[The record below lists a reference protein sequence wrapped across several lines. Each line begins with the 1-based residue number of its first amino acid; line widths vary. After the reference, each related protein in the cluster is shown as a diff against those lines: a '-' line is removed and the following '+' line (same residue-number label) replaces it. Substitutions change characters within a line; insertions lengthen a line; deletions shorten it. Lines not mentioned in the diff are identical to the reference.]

1 MRLFMKKTQKKSKFD
16 TLKRLI
22 PFYKPY
28 KWEFALDLF
37 FALIMSI
44 CALIFPI
51 LVRRLLYDV
60 LGDGNV
66 VLSSLLWISAAILG
80 IKILEYAAKYFV
92 TTVGHV
98 TGSKIETDIRMSL
111 FEKLLRLPNSFF
123 DDRKVGDLMS
133 RLTTDLFD
141 ITEFCHHCPEELFIA
156 AVKLVG
162 IFCYLITVNVPLTI
176 LLFATMPFIIWFS
189 MIFNRKMRNNWR
201 LNRAKISEIN
211 SHIENSLSGI
221 RVIKS
226 FATEAEETEKFL
238 TDNHEFVEIKKKNYR
253 FMGGFQSVTGLL
265 SNLLY
270 VVTAVFGAVLIGRGE
285 LKTEDLITYL
295 LYINTLLTTI
305 NTLVNFSEQFQ
316 QGFSGFS
323 RYCDLMDEPET
334 IFDSA
339 SATELTD
346 ISGNIDYENVT
357 FSYSAAGE
365 KVLSDVTL
373 NIKKGQNVAIVGPS
387 GAGKTTLVN
396 LLPRFYDTTGGNIF
410 IDGINVKDVTLK
422 SLRKN
427 IGVVQQ
433 DVYIFNGT
441 IRVNIAYGN
450 SDKTDEEI
458 ETAAKLAG
466 AEEFINKLPH
476 GYDTEVGDRGVKLSG
491 GQKQRISIA
500 RVFLKNPPILI
511 LDEAT
516 SSLDNESERIVQKS
530 LDMLARSRT
539 TLTIAHRLST
549 VRNADRIIVLTENGI
564 EEQGTHDELLA
575 KHGIYYGLY
584 NS

>member
-1 MRLFMKKTQKKSKFD
+1 MSKTDKKSKFK
-16 TLKRLI
+16 TIKRLL

-28 KWEFALDLF
+28 KGEFCLDLF
-37 FALIMSI
+37 FAFIMSV
-44 CALIFPI
+44 CALVFPI
-51 LVRRLLYDV
+51 LVNVLLEDV
-60 LGDGNV
+60 LGEGEIV
-66 VLSSLLWISAAILG
+66 KSSLIKISAAILG
-80 IKILEYAAKYFV
+80 VKVLEYAAKYFV

-123 DDRKVGDLMS
+123 DNRKVGDLMS

-156 AVKLVG
+156 IIKLVG
-162 IFCYLITVNVPLTI
+162 IFCYLITVNVPLT
-176 LLFATMPFIIWFS
+176 LVLFAAMPLIIWFS
-189 MIFNRKMRNNWR
+189 TVFNRKMRANWR
-201 LNRAKISEIN
+201 ANRAKIAEIN

-226 FATEAEETEKFL
+226 FATEQEETDKFL
-238 TDNHEFVEIKKKNYR
+238 ADNVEFVEIKKKNYR

-270 VVTAVFGAVLIGRGE
+270 VFTAVFGAILIGDGE
-285 LKTEDLITYL
+285 LATEDLVTYL
-295 LYINTLLTTI
+295 LYISTLLTTI

-316 QGFSGFS
+316 QGFSGFA
-323 RYCDLMDEPET
+323 RYCELMDEPET
-334 IFDSA
+334 IIDSA
-339 SATELTD
+339 EATDLTEAD
-346 ISGNIDYENVT
+346 GEICYNNVT
-357 FSYSAAGE
+357 FSYNAGGE
-365 KVLSDVTL
+365 RVLNNL
-373 NIKKGQNVAIVGPS
+373 NLSVKKGQNVAIVGPS

-396 LLPRFYDTTGGNIF
+396 LLPRFYDVS
-410 IDGINVKDVTLK
+410 DGQILVDGKDVRELTMK

-441 IRVNIAYGN
+441 VRDNIAYGN
-450 SDKTDEEI
+450 TGCTDEQI
-458 ETAAKLAG
+458 EEAARLAG
-466 AEEFINKLPH
+466 ANEFIDKMPD
-476 GYDTEVGDRGVKLSG
+476 GYQTEVGDRGVKLSG

-516 SSLDNESERIVQKS
+516 SSLDNESERIVQHS
-530 LDMLARSRT
+530 LEKLARSRT

-549 VRNADRIIVLTENGI
+549 VRNADKIVVLTEKGI
-564 EEQGTHDELLA
+564 EEQGTHDELIA
-575 KHGIYYGLY
+575 KHGVYYQLY